1 MVRLYWV
8 NYKANFEQ
16 LGYWFDVILLA
27 AAAFIWAMLAADWKV
42 AYKIDTLVYVHYLF
56 FWEAYIVSMIVFEQF
71 GHENNN
77 AVSESAK
84 KALEV

>member
-1 MVRLYWV
+1 MAIRRGRIV
-8 NYKANFEQ
+8 K
-16 LGYWFDVILLA
+16 
-27 AAAFIWAMLAADWKV
+27 
-42 AYKIDTLVYVHYLF
+42 
-56 FWEAYIVSMIVFEQF
+56 VSMIVFEQF

>member
-1 MVRLYWV
+1 MLYS
-8 NYKANFEQ
+8 
-16 LGYWFDVILLA
+16 LA
-27 AAAFIWAMLAADWKV
+27 AAAFIWAMLAVLIEKLPIKSIPLFM
-42 AYKIDTLVYVHYLF
+42 YTLVISMAILGEGVK
-56 FWEAYIVSMIVFEQF
+56 VSMIVFEQF

>member
-1 MVRLYWV
+1 
-8 NYKANFEQ
+8 
-16 LGYWFDVILLA
+16 
-27 AAAFIWAMLAADWKV
+27 MLAVLIEKLPIKSIPLFM
-42 AYKIDTLVYVHYLF
+42 YTLVISMAILGGRIVK
-56 FWEAYIVSMIVFEQF
+56 VSMIFEQF

>member
-1 MVRLYWV
+1 
-8 NYKANFEQ
+8 
-16 LGYWFDVILLA
+16 
-27 AAAFIWAMLAADWKV
+27 MLAVLIEKLPI
-42 AYKIDTLVYVHYLF
+42 KSIPLF
-56 FWEAYIVSMIVFEQF
+56 MYTGNIYGDSRRGRIVKVSMIVFEQF

>member
-1 MVRLYWV
+1 MFSQPLQLYLYGAV
-8 NYKANFEQ
+8 LIE
-16 LGYWFDVILLA
+16 
-27 AAAFIWAMLAADWKV
+27 KV
-42 AYKIDTLVYVHYLF
+42 AYKIDTLVYTLVISMAILG
-56 FWEAYIVSMIVFEQF
+56 EGVLKVSMIVFEQF

>member
-1 MVRLYWV
+1 
-8 NYKANFEQ
+8 
-16 LGYWFDVILLA
+16 
-27 AAAFIWAMLAADWKV
+27 MLAVLIEKLPIKSIPLFM
-42 AYKIDTLVYVHYLF
+42 YTLVSMAIS
-56 FWEAYIVSMIVFEQF
+56 ERRIVKGMIVFEQF